1 MPTLSFMT
9 ANYVARQLGYHMT
22 AGWME
27 GDEATQTYFRPLET
41 FRQRFDDLLTEIRG
55 LGFDAIDLWLAHLHP
70 SWATPDHIASARD
83 LLAHHNLA
91 VISLAGWF
99 GGSRAEFKAVCRLA
113 AALDAPILGGN
124 TGLLGSDRAWLVSA
138 LRRYGLRFGL
148 ENHPEKTPTELLAKI
163 GQGDTDVIGV
173 AIDTGWFGTQGYDA
187 AQAIRTLAPVLVHV
201 HLKDVLAPGAHD
213 TCRLGAGIVP
223 VRECVQ
229 ALRDLGYRGGV
240 SIEHEPEHFNPN
252 DDVRASLALVQPWWG

>member
-9 ANYVARQLGYHMT
+9 ANYVARQLGYRMT

-27 GDEATQTYFRPLET
+27 GEAATQAHFRPLDT
-41 FRQRFDDLLTEIRG
+41 FRQRFDHLLAEIRG

-70 SWATPDHIASARD
+70 SWATPDHIAIASD

-99 GGSRAEFKAVCRLA
+99 GGSRADFETVCQLAV
-113 AALDAPILGGN
+113 ALDAPILGGN
-124 TGLLGSDRAWLVSA
+124 TGLLASDRDWLVSA
-138 LRRYGLRFGL
+138 LRRHGLRLGL
-148 ENHPEKTPTELLAKI
+148 ENHPEKTPAELLARL
-163 GQGDTDVIGV
+163 GEGDADVIGV
-173 AIDTGWFGTQGYDA
+173 ALDTGWFGTQGYDA
-187 AQAIRTLAPVLVHV
+187 ALAIRALAPLLVHV
-201 HLKDVLAPGAHD
+201 HLKDVLAAGSHD
-213 TCRLGAGIVP
+213 TCRLGAGVVA

-229 ALRDLGYRGGV
+229 ALLDLGYTGGV

-252 DDVRASLALVQPWWG
+252 DDVRASLALVRSWLG

>member
-27 GDEATQTYFRPLET
+27 GDQATQDYFRPLAT
-41 FRQRFDDLLTEIRG
+41 FARRFDDLLAEIRG
-55 LGFDAIDLWLAHLHP
+55 LEFDAIDLWLAHLHP
-70 SWATPDHIASARD
+70 SWATPDHIAIAND
-83 LLAHHNLA
+83 LLARHHLA

-99 GGSRAEFKAVCRLA
+99 GGSRAEFEAVCRMA
-113 AALDAPILGGN
+113 TALGASMLGGN
-124 TGLLGSDRAWLVSA
+124 TGLLGNDRAWLVST
-138 LRRYGLRFGL
+138 LRHYGLKLGL
-148 ENHPEKTPTELLAKI
+148 ENHPEKTPAELLAKI
-163 GQGDTDVIGV
+163 GKGDADVIGV

-187 AQAIRTLAPVLVHV
+187 AQAIRALAPVLAHV
-201 HLKDVLAPGAHD
+201 HLKDVLAAGAHD
-213 TCRLGAGIVP
+213 TCRLGAGVVP

-229 ALRDLGYRGGV
+229 TLLDLGYAGGI

-252 DDVRASLALVQPWWG
+252 DDVRASLLLVQSWLA